1 MNCYI
6 RFQTLHPAPHSSWPL
21 GIFRAAN
28 VLRELAESEDSSVG
42 WIEEVYDWFN
52 TNLPVPP
59 HKEIDPRAV
68 FWFRSDAI
76 VPVAEA
82 WKLTAAYREAG
93 LWVRLYR
100 TNRPGRIIYQDQF
113 QIAAIPYWPFG
124 RGPPALNTSQ
134 LEVKR

>member
-1 MNCYI
+1 MDWYI
-6 RFQTLHPAPHSSWPL
+6 RFQTSQPAMHSSWPL
-21 GIFRAAN
+21 GIFRAAD
-28 VLRELAESEDSSVG
+28 VLRELAEGEDAAVS
-42 WIEEVYDWFN
+42 WIEEAYDWFN

-59 HKEIDPRAV
+59 REKIDPRAV
-68 FWFRSDAI
+68 FWFRTDAAACI
-76 VPVAEA
+76 AES
-82 WKLTAAYREAG
+82 WKLTAAFCEAG

-100 TNRPGRIIYQDQF
+100 TNRPGRIVYQDQF